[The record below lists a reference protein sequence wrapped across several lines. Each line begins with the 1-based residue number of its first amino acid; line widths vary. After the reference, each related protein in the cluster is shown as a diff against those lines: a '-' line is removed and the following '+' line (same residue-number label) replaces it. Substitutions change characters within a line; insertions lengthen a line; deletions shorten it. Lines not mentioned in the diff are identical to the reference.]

1 MWIQI
6 NSNQPNW
13 NRELLSQIKQVF
25 LAQYA
30 SMFRTTQ
37 IDNYIF
43 IHKFAS
49 RHNIDVSHTI
59 KLVLD
64 SLNIEYEEAYSLEK
78 LIVKYNLL
86 GKPIDKSTLQTL
98 GIE

>member
-6 NSNQPNW
+6 DINQPNW

-49 RHNIDVSHTI
+49 RHKIDVSHTI
-59 KLVLD
+59 KLLLD
-64 SLNIEYEEAYSLEK
+64 ALNIKYEETYSLEK
-78 LIVKYNLL
+78 LIVKYKLL